1 MTVSLVVAMAANRVI
16 GKSGG
21 LPWRLPG
28 DLRFFKA
35 VTMGKPLI
43 MGRKTYE
50 SIGRPLPGR
59 ANIVVTRTG
68 EVNAE
73 GITVTHDF
81 HEALKLARAIAAGN
95 ETDEVMVIG
104 GGDIYRQALPLADRI
119 YLTEIHAEFDGDT
132 FFPPLGERWH
142 EVSRTPGTPPEGGPA
157 YDFVVLERR

>member
-1 MTVSLVVAMAANRVI
+1 MTLSLVVAMAANRVI
-16 GKSGG
+16 GHAGG
-21 LPWRLPG
+21 MPWRLPG
-28 DLRFFKA
+28 EQKYFKA
-35 VTMGKPLI
+35 VTMGKPMI

-59 ANIVVTRTG
+59 ANIIVTRTG
-68 EVNAE
+68 AVSGD

-104 GGDIYRQALPLADRI
+104 GGTIYEQALPLADRI
-119 YLTEIHAEFDGDT
+119 YLTEIHADFDGDT
-132 FFPPLGERWH
+132 VFPPLNDQWR

-157 YDFVVLERR
+157 YDFVVYER